1 MRCRCGW
8 GGEGIIKERRVVSG
22 GSVGRWECCR
32 LCVYQDILIGG
43 LLWVEIG
50 VDNVI
55 YTLTVCYILLI
66 IIAMINKVN
75 IKLSKFLLND
85 YTLTY

>member
-32 LCVYQDILIGG
+32 LCVYQDILVGG

-55 YTLTVCYILLI
+55 YTLTHINSCLLSVFCDI
-66 IIAMINKVN
+66 RMIFGDK
-75 IKLSKFLLND
+75 ICG
-85 YTLTY
+85 